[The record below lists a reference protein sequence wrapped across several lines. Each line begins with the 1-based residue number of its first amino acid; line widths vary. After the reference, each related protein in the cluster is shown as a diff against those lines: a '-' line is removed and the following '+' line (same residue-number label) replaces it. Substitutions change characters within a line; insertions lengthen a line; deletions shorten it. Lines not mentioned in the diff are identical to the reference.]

1 MDDDTV
7 SLNARG
13 GAVVIVFAE
22 GIGWI
27 VAGDDH
33 RLAESLTVYV
43 TASADEGGED
53 AGARTIVLRF
63 LWLGTKISDV

>member
-33 RLAESLTVYV
+33 WSAESLTVYV
-43 TASADEGGED
+43 ATTADD
-53 AGARTIVLRF
+53 
-63 LWLGTKISDV
+63 